1 MEGQVDEKYREGRK
15 IHMGHSEK
23 SNIYLTYKTPRRE
36 MKENET
42 EEIFEEIMANF
53 FYINRR
59 HKKNRCKE
67 FYKSK

>member
-23 SNIYLTYKTPRRE
+23 SNIHLTYKTPRRE

-53 FYINRR
+53 FILTEDI
-59 HKKNRCKE
+59 KKNRCKK